1 MSLLRPTTGKHNSIS
16 PARNDWTN
24 LTFYSLDLPKQ
35 EGSTSR
41 MMVLGMKSGLMPCK
55 DLMAI
60 VSTSSIST
68 PIGAC
73 CHRGESNFV
82 LSPEVTLLMRRR
94 YRGQSRAR
102 GLFFRAGG

>member
-1 MSLLRPTTGKHNSIS
+1 M
-16 PARNDWTN
+16 N
-24 LTFYSLDLPKQ
+24 LTFHLLDFPKQ

-73 CHRGESNFV
+73 CHHGESNLV
-82 LSPEVTLLMRRR
+82 ISPKVTPLMRRR
-94 YRGQSRAR
+94 D
-102 GLFFRAGG
+102 RAGQEGFCFVLMVEL